1 MPTPN
6 QVPPKPNAAASKA
19 AASGTPLRSTFRI
32 RLNGETVA
40 IATVGQAYRFL
51 TEYSSIEWM
60 EFRSLHDQAMALLER
75 AADNAMLTVQ
85 ATSAVRAL
93 FVSTKLL

>member
-1 MPTPN
+1 MT
-6 QVPPKPNAAASKA
+6 
-19 AASGTPLRSTFRI
+19 
-32 RLNGETVA
+32 
-40 IATVGQAYRFL
+40 
-51 TEYSSIEWM
+51 
-60 EFRSLHDQAMALLER
+60 LLER